1 MPVTM
6 PAPPASCTGPS
17 GLPKSTTPM
26 AAPKS
31 GSRLRNAPATSAF
44 TRLCAKANKV
54 VGATV
59 PASTRAP
66 VATMAAAP
74 PP

>member
-31 GSRLRNAPATSAF
+31 GSRLRKAPATSAF